1 MTFGFTTDDRL
12 EVTNNFWE
20 WCRTK
25 GRSHDVVSI
34 LDTCY
39 PSTEG
44 SIYSVLKHA
53 RTICHAKYLGTKQ
66 FHTEN
71 VKRLTFNIF
80 LTHIDCTVHVEKGC
94 GCCCCNTVLTCTSFG
109 DDFLLAHTFGKQN
122 LTKGIVNLVGT
133 CVVKVL
139 TFKINLCPTNMISQT
154 FSVVKRR
161 LTSHIVFEEIIQF
174 RLETWIF
181 LGLTIGLVQ
190 FNNGC
195 HQRFRNELT
204 TEFSVKSF
212 CIRLLICHAFTLSIN
227 ALILSKSLEPSV
239 STPEDTSKA

>member
-1 MTFGFTTDDRL
+1 MTFGFTTDNRL
-12 EVTNNFWE
+12 EITNNFWE

-34 LDTCY
+34 LDTCN

-44 SIYSVLKHA
+44 CIYCVLKHA
-53 RTICHAKYLGTKQ
+53 RAIGNTENFGTKQ
-66 FHTEN
+66 LHTEN

-80 LTHIDCTVHVEKGC
+80 LTHIDSTVHIEKSSGC
-94 GCCCCNTVLTCTSFG
+94 RCCDTVLTCTCFG
-109 DDFLLAHTFGKQN
+109 NDFLLAHAFSKQD

-133 CVVKVL
+133 CVVKIL
-139 TFKINLCPTNMISQT
+139 TFKVNLRPTNMVGQT
-154 FSVVKRR
+154 FGVVKRR
-161 LTSHIVFEEIIQF
+161 LTAHIVFEEIIQF

-181 LGLTIGLVQ
+181 LGFTIGLVQ
-190 FNNGC
+190 FNNGR
-195 HQRFRNELT
+195 HQRFWNELT

-227 ALILSKSLEPSV
+227 ALILSKSL
-239 STPEDTSKA
+239 